1 MIAIVRF
8 ITGRGTSWLI
18 LAATAIAVGLL
29 FTLLPG
35 SDTDEFPTAG
45 LPTSS
50 QAAQVAD
57 LLEEFPSADA
67 TSAIVVWSRDD
78 AESAASTSTPLTAAD
93 RATITANTIEL
104 GAASIAPAATTPQ
117 FSTDGTAA
125 LSVVPLGADA
135 ANEDITQ
142 TATDIRSLAA
152 ADLPAGLTAYVTG
165 AVGFQADITN
175 AFAGADFR
183 LLLVTVIVVAVLLI
197 VTYRSPVLWLVPLT
211 VVGLADGLAGVVVGA
226 LAGPFG
232 FTLDASISGI
242 LSVLVFGAGTN
253 YALLLVA
260 RYREELLRTE
270 SRYAAMHTAVT
281 SAGPAIA
288 ASGGTVALSLFTL
301 LFASLGSNRALGFAC
316 AIGVLIA
323 ILFALVVLPAA
334 LVVCGRGLF
343 WPFIPR
349 VRAAIDRAS
358 ADQAGGGSGFW
369 TRLGR
374 GVARRPVAVTVVSTV
389 FIGGLSLGLIGSSV
403 GLSQADQLLGNPESV
418 QAQAIVDDTFF
429 AGLTS
434 QTIVLTPDSAASAAT
449 DLASGTP
456 GVSAVQSSESA
467 GGLTRLNVSLDTE
480 PGSDATFGALEALR
494 ANFAAA
500 SGPVSE
506 SLVGGTDATALDT
519 RTASEADQG
528 LIIPMILAVVF
539 VILAL
544 LLRSLVAPVLL
555 ILTVL
560 GTFFASLGASNLIFQ
575 NLLGFPAFD
584 TNVVL
589 FAFLFLV
596 ALGVDYNIFLTTRA
610 REEHLRY
617 GTKEG
622 MVRALSST
630 GAVITSAG
638 ILIAAVFA
646 VLGVLPVVA
655 LTQIGVIVC
664 IGVLLDTL
672 VVRTVLVPALVF
684 LTVDRFWWPSRPV
697 RVTPPASSTP
707 QTDARAARRLDSG
720 PCSEAVLS
728 RGESAAAPAP
738 PDPANADAAPAGRRG
753 RTGSLP
759 RPDGR

>member
-1 MIAIVRF
+1 MIGIVRF
-8 ITGRGTSWLI
+8 ITGRGTSWLV

-29 FTLLPG
+29 FTLLPSG
-35 SDTDEFPTAG
+35 EADEFPTAG

-50 QAAQVAD
+50 QAAQVDA
-57 LLEEFPSADA
+57 LLEQFPSADA

-78 AESAASTSTPLTAAD
+78 ADAAASAATALTEAD
-93 RATITANTIEL
+93 LEAISANATAL
-104 GAASIAPAATTPQ
+104 GAASIAPGATTPQ
-117 FSTDGTAA
+117 LSSDGTAA
-125 LSVVPLGADA
+125 LSVVPLNA
-135 ANEDITQ
+135 AEANDDIVQ
-142 TATDIRSLAA
+142 TAADIRSAA
-152 ADLPAGLTAYVTG
+152 SANLPAGLTSYVTG

-211 VVGLADGLAGVVVGA
+211 VVGVADGLAGVVVGA

-260 RYREELLRTE
+260 RYREELLRSE
-270 SRYAAMHTAVT
+270 SRNAAMLTAVR

-349 VRAAIDRAS
+349 VRAAADRAS

-374 GVARRPVAVTVVSTV
+374 GVARRPVTVTVISTL
-389 FIGGLSLGLIGSSV
+389 FIGGLSLGLIGSAV

-418 QAQAIVDDTFF
+418 QAQAIVDSSFS

-434 QTIVLTPDSAASAAT
+434 QTVVLTPDATASDAA

-456 GVSAVQSSESA
+456 GVSSVQPSETA
-467 GGLTRLNVSLDTE
+467 DGLTRLNLSLDSE
-480 PGSDATFGALEALR
+480 PGSDTTFETIETLR
-494 ANFAAA
+494 ANYADA
-500 SGPVSE
+500 SGPVSQ

-519 RTASEADQG
+519 RTASEVDQG
-528 LIIPMILAVVF
+528 LIIPLILAIVFAILAV
-539 VILAL
+539 

-555 ILTVL
+555 IITVL

-684 LTVDRFWWPSRPV
+684 LTGDRFWWPSRTV
-697 RVTPPASSTP
+697 KVTPPDSP
-707 QTDARAARRLDSG
+707 TDAATPVAD
-720 PCSEAVLS
+720 
-728 RGESAAAPAP
+728 PAP
-738 PDPANADAAPAGRRG
+738 VPAH
-753 RTGSLP
+753 
-759 RPDGR
+759 RP